1 MSGIADK
8 LYQAAPVAIQNV
20 IVSGYGWYRKRLRL
34 SRQFQAER
42 DAFLSREWFSRDQW
56 RQYQDEKLR
65 EILALALTRVPY
77 YKTAWR
83 GILNLDQVRGFTV
96 ADLPALPVL
105 EKAAVRDNAEQF
117 LVDGKPARAHTINH
131 TSGSSGTPIKTYWL
145 PAEMQRSLAMRE
157 ARSCRF
163 AGVSYFQPRATFS
176 GRMVE
181 PNPDSEGP
189 FHRFNWF
196 ERQVYFSAFHLRPDT
211 VDRYLDGFRKHRPVW
226 MTGYTHSIYQL
237 GRMALE
243 QGLSV
248 PVLKAIIT
256 TSEPLT
262 DEMRAVIEAAFHA
275 RVFEEYGTVEN
286 LFFVCE
292 NEHRQKLI
300 NPDCGIL
307 EVVDRGDTPVPV
319 GTAGAALA
327 TGFIR
332 PGQPMIRYRI
342 GDEVILSDEP
352 ARCGR
357 SMPVLAQVTGR
368 LEDTV
373 YGPDG
378 RRMVRFHGIFVDQ
391 QNIREGQV
399 IQERLDLLRIL
410 VVPNPGYGEVDEKD
424 ILARVHE
431 RLGPNVRVVVN
442 TVDAIPRTPSGKFKA
457 VISKLSSGELAKIR

>member
-1 MSGIADK
+1 MGGIADK
-8 LYQAAPVAIQNV
+8 IYRAAPVTMQNLL
-20 IVSGYGWYRKRLRL
+20 VSGYGWYRKRLRL
-34 SRQFQAER
+34 SNQFFTER
-42 DAFLSREWFSRDQW
+42 DAFLSREWFSKEQW
-56 RQYQDEKLR
+56 QAYQNAKLR
-65 EILALALTRVPY
+65 ELLALALTRVPY
-77 YKTAWR
+77 YRSAWR
-83 GILNLDQVRGFTV
+83 GILSLDQIRRFTV

-117 LVDGKPARAHTINH
+117 LVDGRPVRDHTINH

-145 PAEMQRSLAMRE
+145 PVEMQRSLAMRE

-181 PNPDSEGP
+181 PNPESEGP
-189 FHRFNWF
+189 FHRYNWF

-211 VDRYLDGFRKHRPVW
+211 VDRYLDGFRKHHSVW
-226 MTGYTHSIYQL
+226 MTGYAHSIYQL
-237 GRMALE
+237 ARMALD
-243 QGLSV
+243 QGLPV
-248 PVLKAIIT
+248 PALKAIIT

-262 DEMRAVIEAAFHA
+262 DEMRAVIEEAFRT
-275 RVFEEYGTVEN
+275 RVFEEYGAVEN

-292 NEHRQKLI
+292 NEYRQKLI

-307 EVVDRGDTPVPV
+307 EVVDHDASPVPV
-319 GTAGAALA
+319 GTPGAVLA

-342 GDEVILSDEP
+342 GDEVLLSDEP

-357 SMPVLAQVTGR
+357 SMPVLAQITGR

-410 VVPNPGYGEVDEKD
+410 VVPKPGYSQTDERA
-424 ILARVHE
+424 IVSRVQE
-431 RLGPNVRVVVN
+431 RLGMDMRVIVEP
-442 TVDAIPRTPSGKFKA
+442 VDSIPRTPSGKFKA
-457 VISKLSSGELAKIR
+457 VISKLVQ

>member
-8 LYQAAPVAIQNV
+8 IYAASPVALQNLM
-20 IVSGYGWYRKRLRL
+20 VSGYGWYRKRLRL
-34 SRQFQAER
+34 SSQFQAER
-42 DAFLSREWFSRDQW
+42 DAFLSREWFSKEQW

-65 EILALALTRVPY
+65 EVLALALTRVPY
-77 YKTAWR
+77 YRSAWR
-83 GILNLDQVRGFTV
+83 GILNLDQVRRFTV

-117 LVDGKPARAHTINH
+117 LVDGKPTRAHTINH

-145 PAEMQRSLAMRE
+145 PVEMQRSLAMRE
-157 ARSCRF
+157 ARSCRY
-163 AGVSYFQPRATFS
+163 AGVSYLQPRATFS
-176 GRMVE
+176 GRMIE
-181 PNPDSEGP
+181 PNPQSEGP
-189 FHRFNWF
+189 FHRFNRF

-211 VDRYLDGFRKHRPVW
+211 VDRYLDGFRKHRPIW

-237 GRMALE
+237 ARMALE

-248 PVLKAIIT
+248 PALKAIIT

-262 DEMRAVIEAAFHA
+262 DEMRAVIEEAFRT

-292 NEHRQKLI
+292 NEYRQKLI

-307 EVVDRGDTPVPV
+307 EVVDRDDTSVPV
-319 GTAGAALA
+319 GAPGAVLA

-342 GDEVILSDEP
+342 GDEVVLADEP

-410 VVPNPGYGEVDEKD
+410 VVPKPGYGEGDEKEMV
-424 ILARVHE
+424 ARVHE
-431 RLGPNVRVVVN
+431 RLGRDMRVVVER
-442 TVDAIPRTPSGKFKA
+442 VESIPRSPSGKFKA
-457 VISKLSSGELAKIR
+457 VISNLSTDELAKVR